1 MPIRP
6 GWARQSDV
14 LPGDALH
21 IPGRAPHRS
30 LADAYDLFCLNIYL
44 LPDTYEIG
52 GLLSALRFLYRK
64 RRIILR
70 PEVEAAIARY
80 CSAAAKRPPA
90 GRPPI
95 APGDTVA
102 HTALLAGRS
111 REGVSR
117 WFKKIHGLPPQAFQ
131 ILSRLNHARTLL
143 RSGASPVIA
152 SVEAGFADQSHM
164 AAISSVFSASRP
176 AVTAR
181 DKPIT
186 SVLEIVPR
194 LPVCFLQGV
203 GSRQPYSGY
212 GSYFY
217 FATVEEEIMDNLS
230 GFCTCSNFDCP
241 LHPTKHNKGCAPCAQ
256 KT

>member
-70 PEVEAAIARY
+70 PEVEAVIARY

-95 APGDTVA
+95 APA
-102 HTALLAGRS
+102 
-111 REGVSR
+111 
-117 WFKKIHGLPPQAFQ
+117 
-131 ILSRLNHARTLL
+131 ILSRIRPCSRAEAERGSPAGSKKSTACL
-143 RSGASPVIA
+143 R
-152 SVEAGFADQSHM
+152 
-164 AAISSVFSASRP
+164 
-176 AVTAR
+176 
-181 DKPIT
+181 
-186 SVLEIVPR
+186 
-194 LPVCFLQGV
+194 
-203 GSRQPYSGY
+203 
-212 GSYFY
+212 
-217 FATVEEEIMDNLS
+217 
-230 GFCTCSNFDCP
+230 
-241 LHPTKHNKGCAPCAQ
+241 KHFRF
-256 KT
+256 

>member
-70 PEVEAAIARY
+70 PEVEAVIARY

-111 REGVSR
+111 REGFSR

-152 SVEAGFADQSHM
+152 SAEASFADQSHM
-164 AAISSVFSASRP
+164 GSHFLRFFGVTPGRYRP
-176 AVTAR
+176 
-181 DKPIT
+181 
-186 SVLEIVPR
+186 
-194 LPVCFLQGV
+194 G
-203 GSRQPYSGY
+203 
-212 GSYFY
+212 
-217 FATVEEEIMDNLS
+217 
-230 GFCTCSNFDCP
+230 
-241 LHPTKHNKGCAPCAQ
+241 
-256 KT
+256 

>member
-1 MPIRP
+1 MAEFSPK
-6 GWARQSDV
+6 
-14 LPGDALH
+14 LKEALSLVQK
-21 IPGRAPHRS
+21 PGRYTGGEPGCTYKDKANVDVRM
-30 LADAYDLFCLNIYL
+30 AFCF
-44 LPDTYEIG
+44 PDTYEIG

-80 CSAAAKRPPA
+80 CSAATKRPPA

-95 APGDTVA
+95 VPGDTVA

-164 AAISSVFSASRP
+164 GRHFLRFFGVTPGRYRP
-176 AVTAR
+176 
-181 DKPIT
+181 
-186 SVLEIVPR
+186 
-194 LPVCFLQGV
+194 G
-203 GSRQPYSGY
+203 
-212 GSYFY
+212 
-217 FATVEEEIMDNLS
+217 
-230 GFCTCSNFDCP
+230 
-241 LHPTKHNKGCAPCAQ
+241 
-256 KT
+256 